1 MANSSSKK
9 GKKKKDEQDT
19 AKITEREKQVKEAV
33 EPACSADR
41 VEQSSLEAGSE
52 MLPEVADD
60 LSGEMTVVEEEK
72 TELLAFRLLNE
83 EYGVEIN
90 RIKEIIKP
98 VEITNVPRTPDFVEG
113 IISLRGVIVPV
124 YNLKKRLKF
133 AAHSEESDVVFD
145 NAKRILVVNFDNELI
160 GIIVD
165 AVTGV
170 IKLSKGSV
178 EPTPPVIK
186 GVDAEY
192 LKGVGR
198 FNDRL
203 LILLDIDRVLKW
215 E

>member
-1 MANSSSKK
+1 MCDPSSGK
-9 GKKKKDEQDT
+9 GKKKKDEQGT
-19 AKITEREKQVKEAV
+19 VEVTEREKQVKEAV
-33 EPACSADR
+33 K
-41 VEQSSLEAGSE
+41 VEQSSLEAESE

-133 AAHSEESDVVFD
+133 AAPSEESGVVFD

-215 E
+215 ESEG

>member
-1 MANSSSKK
+1 MANPLPKK
-9 GKKKKDEQDT
+9 GRKKKDDQGP
-19 AKITEREKQVKEAV
+19 AKITEREQEAKEAL
-33 EPACSADR
+33 EA
-41 VEQSSLEAGSE
+41 EQSSLDAELEAESE
-52 MLPEVADD
+52 MFPDAVDD
-60 LSGEMTVVEEEK
+60 LSGEAAVVEEEK
-72 TELLAFRLLNE
+72 AELLAFRLLNE

-133 AAHSEESDVVFD
+133 APSEESDAVLN
-145 NAKRILVVNFDNELI
+145 NAARVLIINFDSELI

-170 IKLSKGSV
+170 IKLGKGAI

-198 FNDRL
+198 LNDRL

-215 E
+215 ESD